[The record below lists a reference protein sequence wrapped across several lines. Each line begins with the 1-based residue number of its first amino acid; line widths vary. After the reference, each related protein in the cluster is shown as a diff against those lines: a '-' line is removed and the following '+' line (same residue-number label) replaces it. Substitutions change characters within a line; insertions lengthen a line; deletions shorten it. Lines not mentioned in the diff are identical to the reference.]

1 MLDDEASLNVFEA
14 THDADVVVIFILQN
28 ALLGMLESFVACG
41 LA

>member
-1 MLDDEASLNVFEA
+1 MLDDAASLNVFEA

-28 ALLGMLESFVACG
+28 ALVRILESFVACG